1 MISKFLASQLRQ
13 PSGWFGKQI
22 ISRILNKDN
31 ASMNNLTLRMLN
43 LEAKAKGDLAHASA
57 ERVLE
62 LGFGGGY
69 LLSKI
74 LQNPGVESVAGVD
87 VSPEMVEFCKKRFSS
102 DIEAGKLKLNCANT
116 INCKH
121 FDKNFTKICTVNTIY
136 FWSDVKQTL
145 TQLHQILEEDGSLV
159 ICFNSKKYLKK
170 TALPKHGFQTYDSEE
185 VKNLMKAVGFK
196 NINWIL
202 NTEPKQQFICIVGK
216 K

>member
-1 MISKFLASQLRQ
+1 MIGKFLASQLRQ

-31 ASMNNLTLRMLN
+31 ASMNNLALRMLN
-43 LEAKAKGDLAHASA
+43 LESKEKKKQACA

-69 LLSKI
+69 LLNKI
-74 LQNPGVESVAGVD
+74 LQNPGVEFVAGVD

-102 DIEAGKLKLNCANT
+102 DIETGKLKLNCTNT
-116 INCKH
+116 INRKH
-121 FDKNFTKICTVNTIY
+121 FNNKFTKICTVNTIY

-145 TQLHQILEEDGSLV
+145 TQLHQILEEEGSLV
-159 ICFNSKKYLKK
+159 ICFNSKKFLNQ
-170 TALPKHGFQTYDSEE
+170 TILPKHGFRTYDSEE

-202 NTEPKQQFICIVGK
+202 NTEPKQQFICIVGEK
-216 K
+216 